1 MSNRN
6 RRGPGTKTFTIS
18 PLSPIV
24 APMKIFAPL
33 IATLIAC
40 ATLSARAADTPPET
54 KVIAPAA
61 ATSESAGYLE
71 RAREVTINA
80 LALLGVRYK
89 WGSDSPD
96 KGFDCSGLV
105 SHVFQQVAG
114 LVLPRNSQG
123 MSKVGE
129 KIDKSELQPGDL
141 VFFNTRRRPFS
152 HVGIYIG
159 EERFVHAPRRG
170 GEVEVTSMQGRYWKK
185 RYNGA
190 RRVPFSD

>member
-1 MSNRN
+1 MLSALS
-6 RRGPGTKTFTIS
+6 GAQEKTFTIS

-24 APMKIFAPL
+24 APMKISTPL
-33 IATLIAC
+33 FTAFLVWA
-40 ATLSARAADTPPET
+40 ALPVSAADNNAPDTT
-54 KVIAPAA
+54 VVAPAA
-61 ATSESAGYLE
+61 SPAPDGYLE

-80 LALLGVRYK
+80 LALIGVRYK

-105 SHVFQQVAG
+105 THVFQQVAG
-114 LVLPRNSQG
+114 IALPRNSQG

-129 KIDKSELQPGDL
+129 KVDKTELQPGDL
-141 VFFNTRRRPFS
+141 VFFNTRRRPYS

-159 EERFVHAPRRG
+159 EDRFVHAPRRG
-170 GEVEVTSMQGRYWKK
+170 GEVEVSSMQGRYWQK

-190 RRVPFSD
+190 RRVGL